1 MDDSIYISLRF
12 ALYID
17 LMLLFGLA
25 LFGLYSLKGK
35 ERTDGAVLSF
45 GSLLVGTAVIGIL
58 LSMAAML
65 HMAKTMSGVSSVME
79 LHHHILQMMLMD
91 TEVGLTWM
99 VRIASLTV
107 AIIAARLNRRAPST
121 SLWLVSLCGAIA
133 LATLAWTGHGAMD
146 EGSRRY
152 LHFTSDIVHLLG
164 AGSWLGAIAAF
175 ALLLRTNNLTG
186 DLQVHLLARTLTGF
200 ESAGMLIVATL
211 TITGIANY
219 LLVVGPAFETLT
231 SSTYGALLSL
241 KVFLFFGMLVFA
253 AVNRFHLSPL
263 LKRSIKTGTH
273 KIAINALRRSM
284 ILELLVAVIIMALVA
299 WLGTLSPEMEME
311 MEMSAQ

>member
-35 ERTDGAVLSF
+35 ERTDGAVLNF

-241 KVFLFFGMLVFA
+241 KVFLFAGMLMFA

-263 LKRSIKTGTH
+263 LQRSIKTGTH

>member
-35 ERTDGAVLSF
+35 ERTDGAVLNF

-311 MEMSAQ
+311 MSAQ

>member
-35 ERTDGAVLSF
+35 ERADGAVLNF
-45 GSLLVGTAVIGIL
+45 GSLLLGTALIGIL
-58 LSMAAML
+58 LSMVAML

-91 TEVGLTWM
+91 TDVGLTWM

-107 AIIAARLNRRAPST
+107 AVIAAPLNRRAPT
-121 SLWLVSLCGAIA
+121 LSLWLITLCGAIA
-133 LATLAWTGHGAMD
+133 LATLAWAGHGAMD

-164 AGSWLGAIAAF
+164 AGSWLGALAAF
-175 ALLLRTNNLTG
+175 ALLLRSNNLAG
-186 DLQVHLLARTLTGF
+186 DLQIRLLARTLTGF
-200 ESAGMLIVATL
+200 ESAGALIVATL
-211 TITGIANY
+211 VTTGIVNY
-219 LLVVGPAFETLT
+219 LLVVGPVFESLT
-231 SSTYGALLSL
+231 TSTYGALLFL
-241 KVFLFFGMLVFA
+241 KVFLFAGMLVFA

-263 LKRSIKTGTH
+263 LERSIQVGTH
-273 KIAINALRRSM
+273 TVAINALRRSM
-284 ILELLVAVIIMALVA
+284 ILEFSIAVIIMGLVA
-299 WLGTLSPEMEME
+299 WLGTLSPEMEMSVE
-311 MEMSAQ
+311 

>member
-35 ERTDGAVLSF
+35 ERTDGAVLNF

-231 SSTYGALLSL
+231 SSTYGTLLSL

-311 MEMSAQ
+311 MSAQ

>member
-35 ERTDGAVLSF
+35 ERADGAVLNF
-45 GSLLVGTAVIGIL
+45 GSLLVGAAVIGIL

-91 TEVGLTWM
+91 TDVGLTWM

-107 AIIAARLNRRAPST
+107 AIIAALLNRRAPST
-121 SLWLVSLCGAIA
+121 SLWLVTLCGAIA
-133 LATLAWTGHGAMD
+133 LATLAWTGHGAMN

-152 LHFTSDIVHLLG
+152 LHFTSDIVHLLS

-175 ALLLRTNNLTG
+175 ALLLRTNNLAG
-186 DLQVHLLARTLTGF
+186 ELQIHLLARTLTGF
-200 ESAGMLIVATL
+200 ESAGALIVATL
-211 TITGIANY
+211 AITGIANY

-231 SSTYGALLSL
+231 TSTYGALLSL
-241 KVFLFFGMLVFA
+241 KVFLFAGMLMFA

-263 LKRSIKTGTH
+263 LQRSIKTGTH

-284 ILELLVAVIIMALVA
+284 ILEFSVAVVIMALVA
-299 WLGTLSPEMEME
+299 WLGTLSPEMEI
-311 MEMSAQ
+311 SAQ

>member
-35 ERTDGAVLSF
+35 ERADGAVLNF
-45 GSLLVGTAVIGIL
+45 GSLLVGTALSGIL

-65 HMAKTMSGVSSVME
+65 HMAKTMSGMSSVME

-91 TEVGLTWM
+91 TDVGLTWM
-99 VRIASLTV
+99 ARIASLTV
-107 AIIAARLNRRAPST
+107 AVIAATLNRRAPAL
-121 SLWLVSLCGAIA
+121 SLLLVTLCGAIA

-164 AGSWLGAIAAF
+164 AGSWLGALAAF
-175 ALLLRTNNLTG
+175 ALLLRSTYLTG
-186 DLQVHLLARTLTGF
+186 DLQIRLLARTLTGF
-200 ESAGMLIVATL
+200 ESAGTLIVATL
-211 TITGIANY
+211 AITGIVNY
-219 LLVVGPAFETLT
+219 LMVVGPAFETLT

-241 KVFLFFGMLVFA
+241 KVFLFAGMLVFA

-263 LKRSIKTGTH
+263 LERSIQSGTH
-273 KIAINALRRSM
+273 TIAINALRRSM
-284 ILELLVAVIIMALVA
+284 ILEFLVAVIIMGLVA
-299 WLGTLSPEMEME
+299 WLGTLSPEMEM
-311 MEMSAQ
+311 SAE

>member
-35 ERTDGAVLSF
+35 ERADGAVLNF

-58 LSMAAML
+58 LSMTAML
-65 HMAKTMSGVSSVME
+65 LMAKTMSGVPSVME
-79 LHHHILQMMLMD
+79 LHYHILQMMLMETD
-91 TEVGLTWM
+91 VGLTWM
-99 VRIASLTV
+99 VRIAALTV
-107 AIIAARLNRRAPST
+107 VVIAAPLNRRAPAL

-164 AGSWLGAIAAF
+164 AGSWLGALAAF
-175 ALLLRTNNLTG
+175 ALLLRANNLTG
-186 DLQVHLLARTLTGF
+186 DLQIRLLARTLSGF
-200 ESAGMLIVATL
+200 ESAGAIIVATL
-211 TITGIANY
+211 AVTGIINY

-231 SSTYGALLSL
+231 TSTYGALLSL
-241 KVFLFFGMLVFA
+241 KVFLFAGMLVFA
-253 AVNRFHLSPL
+253 AVNRFHLTPL
-263 LKRSIKTGTH
+263 LERSIQAGTH
-273 KIAINALRRSM
+273 TVAINALRRSM
-284 ILELLVAVIIMALVA
+284 ILEFSVAVIIMGLVS
-299 WLGTLSPEMEME
+299 WLGTLSPEMEM
-311 MEMSAQ
+311 SAE